1 MGEWWT
7 RGGRRGR
14 RRGKDSF
21 DRSRRIAPSN
31 ESTGSLESRVSAR
44 RRRAG
49 TRERRR
55 ERRRRRYRLRRT
67 GHITTSRIAAASP
80 RRRVRANAT
89 AARRRRREKK
99 ATRYPRGANAD
110 EDRRFAAPA
119 SDARGRARRFS
130 RDAIA
135 MRRTLSSTRIRMR
148 AACRPG
154 KGAGACARRRFGRA
168 AGRRPRRRPK
178 LSEARSARLEDLSK
192 IQFTSSHLTC
202 RALSPSSRGRRRGS
216 LPRCRAAASRP
227 RPPLPRPPRRRPPRW
242 TAA

>member
-14 RRGKDSF
+14 RRWKDSF

-31 ESTGSLESRVSAR
+31 ESTRSLESRVSA
-44 RRRAG
+44 
-49 TRERRR
+49 
-55 ERRRRRYRLRRT
+55 
-67 GHITTSRIAAASP
+67 
-80 RRRVRANAT
+80 
-89 AARRRRREKK
+89 RRRREKK

-227 RPPLPRPPRRRPPRW
+227 RRPLPRPPRRRPPRW